1 MDDEADETYE
11 EAPTQNRITRS
22 ACASP
27 TTNRADDVGDLATAR
42 EATALKEVNGARAR
56 TSGVST
62 AGAYQ
67 PYEDDGEE
75 SNDVLRTRRRLVER
89 MLRKP
94 ASESMEVPETR
105 PYTTT
110 AKHGRVDEHGGSE
123 RPFYVISNGENLGDG
138 KAQMALKMQAL
149 RIATK
154 KAGAR
159 MAGGARSNDVSTEA
173 ESEAGDNFESKKSNG
188 IAVHND
194 ADENTIEQIRMYIQK
209 EVEQEEAK
217 RRERASE
224 RSRSARRARRSS
236 RRSWR

>member
-1 MDDEADETYE
+1 M
-11 EAPTQNRITRS
+11 
-22 ACASP
+22 
-27 TTNRADDVGDLATAR
+27 
-42 EATALKEVNGARAR
+42 
-56 TSGVST
+56 
-62 AGAYQ
+62 
-67 PYEDDGEE
+67 
-75 SNDVLRTRRRLVER
+75 
-89 MLRKP
+89 
-94 ASESMEVPETR
+94 
-105 PYTTT
+105 
-110 AKHGRVDEHGGSE
+110 DEHDGHV

-138 KAQMALKMQAL
+138 KSQIALKLQAL

-173 ESEAGDNFESKKSNG
+173 ESEAGNNFESKKSNG

-217 RRERASE
+217 KAGARKREEQIGKASA
-224 RSRSARRARRSS
+224 SISS

>member
-11 EAPTQNRITRS
+11 GAPTQNRISRS
-22 ACASP
+22 ASASP
-27 TTNRADDVGDLATAR
+27 TKNRADDVDDPAMAR
-42 EATALKEVNGARAR
+42 EATALKEANGARAR

-75 SNDVLRTRRRLVER
+75 SNDVLQTRRRLVEC

-94 ASESMEVPETR
+94 KSESMEVPKTR

-110 AKHGRVDEHGGSE
+110 AKQGRVDEHDGHV
-123 RPFYVISNGENLGDG
+123 RPFNVLSNGENLGDG
-138 KAQMALKMQAL
+138 KSQIALKLQAL

-159 MAGGARSNDVSTEA
+159 TAG
-173 ESEAGDNFESKKSNG
+173 
-188 IAVHND
+188 
-194 ADENTIEQIRMYIQK
+194 
-209 EVEQEEAK
+209 
-217 RRERASE
+217 
-224 RSRSARRARRSS
+224 SARRNDSS
-236 RRSWR
+236 RLDLATRGVSQNI